1 MIDNVL
7 YDSYSN
13 QKSPAQTGNSMT
25 YATVPDYRTSE
36 EPEEGMQ
43 DNPLYTAFSPTFSPT
58 PSESSRQRQEPPPIA
73 PKPGKLDLTK
83 FPVRM
88 EGLMRPIGNVN
99 RPNDLPVWHHR
110 STPTHNNH
118 PPPFASPES
127 DEGAGYSSP
136 ADALPFD
143 HVRRVIGSSFRTGGS
158 SGGGGGPQS
167 GIYSQ
172 PHDHLPRGT
181 NQRIMFGKP
190 MVATTPRPTGLSVAN
205 NNTPDAS
212 PANASRPREVQK
224 QTPVR
229 RPLGTANARH
239 KKREDFL
246 KGLNKLIEA
255 SMDGSF
261 QDNEPNTPIDKLPNK
276 KKDNK
281 VSSFFTACLY
291 VK

>member
-73 PKPGKLDLTK
+73 PKPG
-83 FPVRM
+83 
-88 EGLMRPIGNVN
+88 
-99 RPNDLPVWHHR
+99 
-110 STPTHNNH
+110 
-118 PPPFASPES
+118 
-127 DEGAGYSSP
+127 
-136 ADALPFD
+136 
-143 HVRRVIGSSFRTGGS
+143 
-158 SGGGGGPQS
+158 
-167 GIYSQ
+167 
-172 PHDHLPRGT
+172 